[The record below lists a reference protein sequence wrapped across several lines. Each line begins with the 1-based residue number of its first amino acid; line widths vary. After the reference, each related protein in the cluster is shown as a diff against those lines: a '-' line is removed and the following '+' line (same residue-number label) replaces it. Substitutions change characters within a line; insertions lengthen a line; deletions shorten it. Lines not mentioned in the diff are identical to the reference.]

1 MNTNK
6 IFNFLTNLQENNSKV
21 WMDANRKEYKA
32 TRDEF
37 IEFVD
42 EVNTKMVAAYPSYFD
57 TPGKKA
63 IERIN
68 NNLMFH
74 PERPT
79 YKDHFGAVLDKITK
93 GTDFYFMIG
102 VNECMVGAG
111 MWHPE
116 SKILKSVRAG
126 IDYNGDV
133 LKEIIRA
140 KPFVETFGKL
150 YQGSRLK
157 TSPMGYDNDHPH
169 VELLRLKSFAVMKNI
184 TKEEVAA
191 PDFADRLVE
200 MYGTVQPFLNYLRQA
215 VTV

>member
-1 MNTNK
+1 MNTKN
-6 IFNFLTNLQENNSKV
+6 IFTFLTKLQDNNSKI
-21 WMDANRKEYKA
+21 WMDANRKEYKN

-42 EVNTKMVAAYPSYFD
+42 KVNTKLVATYPTYFD

-93 GTDFYFMIG
+93 GTDFYFMVG

-111 MWHPE
+111 MWHPD
-116 SKILKSVRAG
+116 SKTLKSVRAG
-126 IDYNGDV
+126 IDYNGSV
-133 LKEIIRA
+133 LKEIITQEN
-140 KPFVETFGKL
+140 FVNTFGEL
-150 YQGSRLK
+150 YQGGRLK
-157 TSPMGYDNDHPH
+157 TAPAGYSREHEH
-169 VELLRLKSFAVMKNI
+169 VELLRLKSFAVTKNL
-184 TKEEVAA
+184 TRKEVAS
-191 PDFADRLVE
+191 PEFADELVE
-200 MYGTVQPFLNYLRQA
+200 MYGIVQPFLNYLRETT
-215 VTV
+215 TV

>member
-6 IFNFLTNLQENNSKV
+6 IFSFLSNLQENNSKA
-21 WMDANRKEYKA
+21 WMDANRKEYQA

-37 IEFVD
+37 IGFVD
-42 EVNTKMVAAYPSYFD
+42 KVNTKMVATYPAYFD
-57 TPGKKA
+57 TPGKKS

-102 VNECMVGAG
+102 VNECMLGAG

-116 SKILKSVRAG
+116 SKTLKSVRAG
-126 IDYNGDV
+126 IDYNGAV
-133 LKEIIRA
+133 LKEIIRE
-140 KPFVETFGKL
+140 KDFVETFGEL

-157 TSPMGYDNDHPH
+157 TSPMGYDKNHPH
-169 VELLRLKSFAVMKNI
+169 IDLLRLKSFAVMKNL
-184 TKEEVAA
+184 TREEVES

-200 MYGTVQPFLNYLRQA
+200 MYGIVQPFLNYLREA
-215 VTV
+215 ATV

>member
-6 IFNFLTNLQENNSKV
+6 IFTFLSNLQENNSKA

-37 IEFVD
+37 IQFVD
-42 EVNTKMVAAYPSYFD
+42 KVNAKMVATYPAYYD

-93 GTDFYFMIG
+93 GTDFYFMVG
-102 VNECMVGAG
+102 VNECIIGAG
-111 MWHPE
+111 MWHPDP
-116 SKILKSVRAG
+116 KTLKSVRAG
-126 IDYNGDV
+126 IDYNGNI
-133 LKEIIRA
+133 LKEIISE
-140 KPFVETFGKL
+140 KSFVETFGEL

-157 TSPMGYDNDHPH
+157 TAPAGYERDHEH
-169 VELLRLKSFAVMKNI
+169 IELLRLKSFAVMKNL
-184 TKEEVAA
+184 TRKEVAA
-191 PDFADRLVE
+191 PDFADKLVE
-200 MYGTVQPFLNYLRQA
+200 MYGVVQPFLSYLREA
-215 VTV
+215 ATV

>member
-1 MNTNK
+1 MNTDK
-6 IFNFLTNLQENNSKV
+6 IFNFLTHLQENNSKV
-21 WMDANRKEYKA
+21 WMDANRKEYHSM
-32 TRDEF
+32 RDEF

-42 EVNTKMVAAYPSYFD
+42 KVNTKMVAAYPSYFD

-102 VNECMVGAG
+102 VNRCMLGAG
-111 MWHPE
+111 MWHPDA
-116 SKILKSVRAG
+116 KTLKSVRAG

-133 LKEIIRA
+133 LKEIITE
-140 KPFVETFGKL
+140 KSFVEAFGEL
-150 YQGSRLK
+150 YQGNRLK
-157 TSPMGYDNDHPH
+157 TSPMGYENDHPH
-169 VELLRLKSFAVMKNI
+169 IDLLRLKSFVVKKI
-184 TKEEVAA
+184 LTKKDVAA
-191 PDFADRLVE
+191 PDFSDKLVE
-200 MYGTVQPFLNYLRQA
+200 MYGIAQPFLNYLRQA
-215 VTV
+215 ATV

>member
-1 MNTNK
+1 MNTKK
-6 IFNFLTNLQENNSKV
+6 IFTFLADLQENNSKA
-21 WMDANRKEYKA
+21 WMDENRKEYKA

-37 IEFVD
+37 IAFVD
-42 EVNTKMVAAYPSYFD
+42 KVNTKMVATYPTYFD

-102 VNECMVGAG
+102 VNECMLGAG
-111 MWHPE
+111 MWHPD

-126 IDYNGDV
+126 IDYNGAV
-133 LKEIIRA
+133 LKEIISEKKFA
-140 KPFVETFGKL
+140 NTFGEL
-150 YQGSRLK
+150 YQGGRLK
-157 TSPMGYDNDHPH
+157 TAPAGYSREHEH
-169 VELLRLKSFAVMKNI
+169 VELLRLKSFAVTKNL
-184 TKEEVAA
+184 TREEVSN
-191 PDFADRLVE
+191 PDFADKLVE
-200 MYGTVQPFLNYLRQA
+200 MYGIVQPFLNYLREA
-215 VTV
+215 TTV